1 MVRRTA
7 EVAIGDVHVAQQKKR
22 KSNISAILLVITQFR
37 LGDPRWLS
45 AHTYA
50 ATADTWSGVS

>member
-22 KSNISAILLVITQFR
+22 KSKISAILLIHHSIPVGR
-37 LGDPRWLS
+37 PAMAERPYVCCDR
-45 AHTYA
+45 
-50 ATADTWSGVS
+50 